1 MKTLNF
7 NKAKKQYLAVT
18 LADEKNTTILVG
30 TPTKS
35 ILDDFLALKTHVE
48 SLGDEEVDQE
58 TLDDLFEVVA
68 KCMSRNK
75 TGYHVTA
82 EFISNIFDVE
92 DIVIFMTAYAE
103 FLDEVTKA
111 KNC

>member
-7 NKAKKQYLAVT
+7 NKVKKQYLAVT

-35 ILDDFLALKTHVE
+35 LLDDFLALKTHVE
-48 SLGDEEVDQE
+48 SLGKDEVDQE
-58 TLDDLFEVVA
+58 TLDDLFEVVS

-82 EFISNIFDVE
+82 EYIANIFDVE
-92 DIVIFMTAYAE
+92 DILIFMTAYAE
-103 FLDEVTKA
+103 FLDEMTKA
-111 KNC
+111 KNL